1 MKPLRFVIM
10 GLMFVAASWS
20 APARAADGPLI
31 EFQAEP
37 GRIRITAGGEP
48 VATYVYR
55 DGEISRPYFAH
66 LFAPGGTRVSRNHPP
81 VEGKDPTDHATL
93 HPGLW
98 LAFGDLS
105 GADCWRNKARVEH
118 ERFVEAPRNK
128 DSSSSFTVANQYL
141 SSDGTKAIC
150 HEICRYTIAAKGD
163 AFAIV
168 SDSQFRSDETDFAF
182 GDQEEMGLGVRLAT
196 PLAVKQG
203 GRMINSE
210 GDSGEKAVRGKTAAW
225 CDGRGVIAGKE
236 VGIAVMADPANFRP
250 SWFHAR
256 DYGLI
261 VANPF
266 GRKALTKGE
275 ESKLVVRRG
284 ETFRIRFGVVLH
296 ASSTTHP
303 TDIDAVYRDM
313 FP

>member
-1 MKPLRFVIM
+1 MT
-10 GLMFVAASWS
+10 LMLLSAAPS
-20 APARAADGPLI
+20 APVRAADGPLI
-31 EFQAEP
+31 EFQAER
-37 GRIRITAGGEP
+37 GRVRITAGGEP
-48 VATYVYR
+48 IATYVYR

-66 LFAPGGTRVSRNHPP
+66 LFTPGRIQVSRNHPP
-81 VEGKDPTDHATL
+81 IAGKDPTDHATL

-128 DSSSSFTVANQYL
+128 ESPASFTVANLYL

-150 HEICRYTIAAKGD
+150 REICRYTIAAKGD
-163 AFAIV
+163 TYTLV
-168 SDSQFRSDETDFAF
+168 SESQFRSDEADFAF
-182 GDQEEMGLGVRLAT
+182 GDQEEMGLGIRLAT

-203 GRMINSE
+203 GRMVNST
-210 GDSGEKAVRGKTAAW
+210 GDSAEKDVRGKPAAW

-236 VGIAVMADPANFRP
+236 VGIAVMTDPANFRP

-266 GRKALTKGE
+266 GRKALAKGE
-275 ESKLVVRRG
+275 ESKVVVRRG

-296 ASSTTHP
+296 ASSTTSP
-303 TDIDAVYRDM
+303 ADIDAVYRDM